1 LPRADIDLYGVEGG
15 VEPLI
20 NFIVLGA
27 LGGLLRILMHTESL
41 SEALTYANSKWVL
54 VGAITGLAYYFLYLD
69 YNFPNH
75 LMALIAGYSGADF
88 IEAGSKRFSKVL
100 RELLKP

>member
-1 LPRADIDLYGVEGG
+1 MELMLG
-15 VEPLI
+15 
-20 NFIVLGA
+20 FIILGA
-27 LGGLLRILMHTESL
+27 LGGVLRVLIHTESL
-41 SEALTYANSKWVL
+41 SEALMYSNAKWVL
-54 VGAITGLAYYFLYLD
+54 VGAITGLAYHYLYTD

>member
-1 LPRADIDLYGVEGG
+1 MEL
-15 VEPLI
+15 LI

-27 LGGLLRILMHTESL
+27 LGGLLRVLLHTESL

-54 VGAITGLAYYFLYLD
+54 VGAISGLAYYYLYSD

-75 LMALIAGYSGADF
+75 FMALVTGYTGADF
-88 IEAGSKRFSKVL
+88 IEAGSRRFSRVI
-100 RELLKP
+100 RELFKP

>member
-1 LPRADIDLYGVEGG
+1 MPRVDIVLYGVEGG
-15 VEPLI
+15 MEQLI
-20 NFIVLGA
+20 GFIMLGA
-27 LGGLLRILMHTESL
+27 LGGLLRVLLHTESL

-54 VGAITGLAYYFLYLD
+54 VGAITGLAYFYLYTD

-88 IEAGSKRFSKVL
+88 IDAGSRRFSKVL
-100 RELLKP
+100 REL

>member
-1 LPRADIDLYGVEGG
+1 VEL
-15 VEPLI
+15 LI

-27 LGGLLRILMHTESL
+27 LGGLLRILLHTNSL
-41 SEALTYANSKWVL
+41 REALQYDSSKWVII
-54 VGAITGLAYYFLYLD
+54 GAISGLAYYFLYSD

-75 LMALIAGYSGADF
+75 FMALVTGYTGADF
-88 IEAGSKRFSKVL
+88 IETGSRRFGKVL